1 MHLHLQIGS
10 SILRLC
16 LQELFHFRL
25 MQTDP
30 NWSNFLFNKK
40 TDQVGSSFPVFSSL
54 GNAPEASLMHL
65 SFPFQIELIDFG
77 ATREYGKPF
86 MDDWYRL
93 LKAAISDD
101 KEAMELYSLKLGYLT
116 GKENPVSC
124 LYSSSAA

>member
-40 TDQVGSSFPVFSSL
+40 TDQVGSSFPIFFLSRKRARSESD
-54 GNAPEASLMHL
+54 APFL
-65 SFPFQIELIDFG
+65 PIPD
-77 ATREYGKPF
+77 
-86 MDDWYRL
+86 
-93 LKAAISDD
+93 
-101 KEAMELYSLKLGYLT
+101 
-116 GKENPVSC
+116 
-124 LYSSSAA
+124 